1 MCVKCQSDGELPAG
15 RKAINNGLFA
25 VHVPHPAATHRQCI
39 YLLMRSFKDYCKGG
53 IFYEETKNSVY
64 RFLSRV
70 EKHENHGGGIY
81 AAGDY
86 RGIGLLPPAADRLFE
101 AWL

>member
-53 IFYEETKNSVY
+53 IFYETNETTVC
-64 RFLSRV
+64 R
-70 EKHENHGGGIY
+70 
-81 AAGDY
+81 
-86 RGIGLLPPAADRLFE
+86 LLA
-101 AWL
+101 